1 MSSDEI
7 AIPAKA
13 TIDAALAGL
22 RSTVAAD
29 GYELDWS
36 LEPGEKIGI
45 RVTAGPDACAECLV
59 PPDLMRS
66 IVDNELTETRYRV
79 GSISVPATS

>member
-1 MSSDEI
+1 MSSDET
-7 AIPAKA
+7 ATPAKA

-29 GYELDWS
+29 GYELVWS
-36 LEPGEKIGI
+36 MEPGDQIGI
-45 RVTAGPDACAECLV
+45 RVIAGPDACAECLV

-66 IVDNELTETRYRV
+66 IVDNELTRTRYRV
-79 GSISVPATS
+79 GSISVPAKS

>member
-1 MSSDEI
+1 MSSDEV
-7 AIPAKA
+7 ATPARA

-29 GYELDWS
+29 GYELVWS
-36 LEPGEKIGI
+36 MEPEDQIGI
-45 RVTAGPDACAECLV
+45 RVIAGPDACAECLV

-79 GSISVPATS
+79 GSISVPAKS